1 MLEIRSLAGV
11 GWEPLAAAFNAAFSD
26 YVVPLSLTA
35 DGLAAMQRR
44 RGYAADASFG
54 AFDGD
59 RLVGFVL
66 TCLEG
71 ERAYNSG
78 TGVVPSHRRAG
89 LARRL
94 VEAVIAS
101 VRARSYVLE
110 VIETNA
116 PAIALYERLGFTRT
130 RPLQI
135 WTYARRDPA
144 PAPDVPVLAAPAAPG
159 LPSELPSELAA
170 LLAAIAAD
178 AESEPPWQN
187 SLASIRRAPEPW
199 VALGDER
206 GAAVLFPD
214 RADLPLLCVR
224 RAERRRGHGTR
235 LLAAAAAHAG
245 RSVRMMVDD
254 RDAGIAAFLE
264 AAGAARYVR
273 QLELIREPR

>member
-26 YVVPLSLTA
+26 YVVPLSITP

-54 AFDGD
+54 AFDGE

-78 TGVVPSHRRAG
+78 TGVLPSHRRAG

-94 VEAVIAS
+94 ALAVIAS

-116 PAIALYERLGFTRT
+116 PAEALYQSLGFAPAR
-130 RPLQI
+130 RLQI
-135 WTYARRDPA
+135 WTFPRRD
-144 PAPDVPVLAAPAAPG
+144 PAPDVPVIAAPDMDPAA
-159 LPSELPSELAA
+159 LAA
-170 LLAAIAAD
+170 LAAD
-178 AESEPPWQN
+178 AEVEPPWQN
-187 SLASIRRAPEPW
+187 SLASLRRATEPF
-199 VALGDER
+199 VALGDAR
-206 GAAVLFPD
+206 GAAILFPAS
-214 RADLPLLCVR
+214 ADLPLLCVR
-224 RAERRRGHGTR
+224 RGERRRGHGTR
-235 LLAAAAAHAG
+235 LLAAAAARAP
-245 RSVRMMVDD
+245 RPLRMMIDD
-254 RDAGIAAFLE
+254 RHAGIAAFLD
-264 AAGAARYVR
+264 AAGATRYVR
-273 QLELIREPR
+273 QLELIRELC